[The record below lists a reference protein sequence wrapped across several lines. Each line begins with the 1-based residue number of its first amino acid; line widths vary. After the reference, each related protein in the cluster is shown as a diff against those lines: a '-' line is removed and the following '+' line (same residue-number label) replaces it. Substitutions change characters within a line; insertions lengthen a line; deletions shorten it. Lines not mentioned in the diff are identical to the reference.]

1 MANTRF
7 EFAPEAPFPR
17 QPRMNQL
24 LQSLYCSFP
33 SGRCA
38 TWARESNSMPR
49 AANTGVGPTHLPGRR
64 GKPKRS
70 QTNSAVLRFCAHW
83 EESEGPAVTK
93 SSKYITN
100 RGPYSCW
107 RVSIPPTRQHKWKY
121 KGPNEDRMEGLNQ
134 RKTCRAMLYPRES
147 SRPNLAISAPLTNCD
162 TVRIPWSTV
171 M

>member
-1 MANTRF
+1 MPLSQEKIAPLQVEVEFLIWPNGTILLPKTSYEVNHMAAKCSAWPYHLSSMMKMANTRF

-49 AANTGVGPTHLPGRR
+49 AANTGVGPTHLPGWR

-93 SSKYITN
+93 SSK
-100 RGPYSCW
+100 
-107 RVSIPPTRQHKWKY
+107 
-121 KGPNEDRMEGLNQ
+121 
-134 RKTCRAMLYPRES
+134 
-147 SRPNLAISAPLTNCD
+147 
-162 TVRIPWSTV
+162 
-171 M
+171 